1 MTGGP
6 LVLGIETSCDET
18 GVGIVRGQTLLADAV
33 ASSVDLH
40 ARFGGVVPEVAS
52 RAHLEAMVPTIER
65 ACREAGIHL
74 DDLDAIAV
82 TAGPG
87 LAGALLV
94 GVAAAKSLA
103 VALGKPIYGVNHLS
117 AHVAVDIVE
126 HGPLPEPTIAL
137 LVSGGHSSLLLVP
150 DVTHDVRSLGSTID
164 DAAGEAFDKVA
175 RVLGLPFPGGPHVD
189 RAATEGN
196 SAFVA
201 FPRGLT
207 SGRDMER
214 HRFDFSFSGLKT
226 SVARWVEARERA
238 GEPVPLADVAASF
251 QEAVVDVL
259 TRKAVLACREHGVD
273 DLLIGGGVAA
283 NTRLRAMAQERCDAA
298 GIRLRVP
305 RPGLCTD
312 NGAMVAALGAQMV
325 ARGRAASALDLP
337 ADSSMPVTLV
347 QA

>member
-1 MTGGP
+1 
-6 LVLGIETSCDET
+6 VLGIETSCDET
-18 GVGIVRGQTLLADAV
+18 GVGIVRGETLLADAV
-33 ASSVDLH
+33 ASSVELH

-65 ACREAGIHL
+65 GCREAGIRL

-94 GVAAAKSLA
+94 GVAAAKALA
-103 VALGKPIYGVNHLS
+103 VALGKPLYGVNHLA

-126 HGPLPEPTIAL
+126 HGPLPEPTMAL

-150 DVTHDVRSLGSTID
+150 DVSYDVRSLGSTID

-189 RAATEGN
+189 RVATEGN

-238 GEPVPLADVAASF
+238 GEPVPVADVAASF

-259 TRKAVLACREHGVD
+259 TRKAVLACREHGVN

-283 NTRLRAMAQERCDAA
+283 NSRLRAMAQVRCDAA

-325 ARGRAASALDLP
+325 TRGRPASALDLP

>member
-1 MTGGP
+1 MSGGP

-18 GVGIVRGQTLLADAV
+18 GVGIVRGETLLADAV
-33 ASSVDLH
+33 ASSVELH

-65 ACREAGIHL
+65 GCREAGIRL

-94 GVAAAKSLA
+94 GVAAAKALA
-103 VALGKPIYGVNHLS
+103 VALGKPLYGVNHLA

-126 HGPLPEPTIAL
+126 HGPLPEPTMAL

-150 DVTHDVRSLGSTID
+150 DVSYDVRSLGSTID

-189 RAATEGN
+189 RVATEGN

-238 GEPVPLADVAASF
+238 GEPVPVADVAASF

-259 TRKAVLACREHGVD
+259 TRKAVLACREHGVN

-283 NTRLRAMAQERCDAA
+283 NSRLRAMAQVRCDAA

-325 ARGRAASALDLP
+325 TRGRPASALDLP